1 MAAADSLSMP
11 ERILAALEAIDYQA
25 FVTLHHAL
33 ASDEMDGVMVAFSSG
48 ALGIGLLLA
57 IIAFRIIRSPKFGLK
72 ESALILVTI
81 GITDATAGLWLK
93 PMIGRIRPCKVLASI
108 REVASCSG
116 EWSLPSN
123 HAANMAAVA
132 MVVFLMGRFP
142 NWLVRLLFGLALITG
157 FSRIYLAQHYP
168 FDILTGYIWGGLMAY
183 LVIQLAQFCQFFHAS
198 RT

>member
-1 MAAADSLSMP
+1 MAAAESQSMP
-11 ERILAALEAIDYQA
+11 ERILTALEAIDYQA

-33 ASDEMDGVMVAFSSG
+33 VSDEMDGLMVAFSSA

-57 IIAFRIIRSPKFGLK
+57 IMAFRIIRSPKFGLK
-72 ESALILVTI
+72 ESALIIVTL

-93 PMIGRIRPCKVLASI
+93 PMIGRLRPCKVLASI

-132 MVVFLMGRFP
+132 MVVFFMGRFP
-142 NWLVRLLFGLALITG
+142 DWLVRLLLALALITG

-168 FDILTGYIWGGLMAY
+168 FDILTGFVWGSLMAY
-183 LVIQLAQFCQFFHAS
+183 LVIQLAQLCQFFHPS
-198 RT
+198 RS